1 MISDCTLIKAILFL
15 SLLDID
21 HPKSRLCSTEES
33 EESHN
38 PIKKIKQIA
47 TQWKVRPNGEVGT
60 FLGNSFLA
68 GQKCLMRF
76 YLMRGSW
83 QLYIITCTF
92 IVLYNPQV
100 PQTKYGWSIFEYY

>member
-1 MISDCTLIKAILFL
+1 MISDCTLIKAILLL

-38 PIKKIKQIA
+38 PIKKKQIA

-92 IVLYNPQV
+92 IVQSPSTPN
-100 PQTKYGWSIFEYY
+100 